1 MASPARPIV
10 KTDFD
15 EYVRDNLSF
24 DTAKKVYDA
33 AVLFVETVMSDEF
46 RKRVRSQKG
55 AMASGGVPDYM
66 PDVDMEKRLS
76 GVLRFVDVMAQ
87 VFTSVPAPVAQ
98 ENSNTV
104 DTVKKTRKKSVGK

>member
-15 EYVRDNLSF
+15 EYVRNNLSF
-24 DTAKKVYDA
+24 DISKKVYDA

-87 VFTSVPAPVAQ
+87 VFTSVPETPK
-98 ENSNTV
+98 ENTDNV
-104 DTVKKTRKKSVGK
+104 DSPVKKRKKTVGK